1 MNCCRYLFKFIP
13 AGLVL
18 AVASS
23 FTSAFEIDG
32 SKWFGAATEIYV
44 DMEGISG
51 TGILWNA
58 AFISAMNEWMSE
70 TDFTFNLI
78 EEHRDPCQ
86 NDGLNGVNFVADF
99 CGAEFGNNTLAVT
112 ILHHQSTLLG
122 EPDIIEADIII
133 NQAED
138 FDVFDGNLVQF
149 GPTFEKIEF
158 RRTILHELGHVIGL
172 DHEADASAIMAPNIG
187 DLDRLQADDIAGVNA
202 LYSGLDN
209 CQIQQLRFG
218 TISAALDNADCTVA
232 ELTVGGTDNSFI
244 DLYRFELSAT
254 TELEFTMSSPTL
266 ESVLL
271 LATDQLDFLDV
282 DTTIDA
288 DCNST
293 LSATLQA
300 GSYLLLANT
309 YDEQIRPDCQL
320 SGAYQLNAVYLSDSP
335 GLLGSSGSLLGG
347 MSAAQFQGG
356 ITADNGLSYGNKFKP
371 EDSLDIS
378 TSITVDPNHVGEA
391 GFLVAAAII
400 DGVVL
405 LLNEQGNFV
414 DSWVAPDPIIRAVSK
429 TLQATETFAIL
440 TDLVPASFG
449 IDTIV
454 VDFVVGY
461 GLDNA
466 PGEVYF
472 HQSPLNLI
480 VAP

>member
-1 MNCCRYLFKFIP
+1 MNRCRVPYKFIP
-13 AGLVL
+13 AALVL
-18 AVASS
+18 AIASQI
-23 FTSAFEIDG
+23 TTAFEIDG

-58 AFISAMNEWMSE
+58 AFISAMNEWTSE

-78 EEHRDPCQ
+78 EEHKDPCLD
-86 NDGLNGVNFVADF
+86 DGLNGVDFSEDF
-99 CGAEFGNNTLAVT
+99 CGSEFGNNTLAVT
-112 ILHHQSTLLG
+112 VRHFQNTLLG
-122 EPDIIEADIII
+122 EPDIVEADIVV
-133 NQAED
+133 NQTED
-138 FDVFDGNLVQF
+138 FDIFDGNLVQL
-149 GPTFEKIEF
+149 GPTFNKVEF

-172 DHEADASAIMAPNIG
+172 EHETGASAIMASTIG
-187 DLDRLQADDIAGVNA
+187 NLDRLQADDIAGVNA

-218 TISAALDNADCTVA
+218 TISAALDNTDCTVA

-244 DLYRFELSAT
+244 DLYQFELIAT
-254 TELEFTMSSPTL
+254 TQLEFTMSSSTL

-271 LATDQLDFLDV
+271 LATDQLDFLAV
-282 DTTIDA
+282 DNTTGN

-293 LSATLQA
+293 LAATLQA

-309 YDEQIRPDCQL
+309 YDEQISPGCQL
-320 SGAYQLNAVYLSDSP
+320 SGAYQLDAVYLSDSP

-356 ITADNGLSYGNKFKP
+356 ITADNGLSYGNQFKP

-378 TSITVDPNHVGEA
+378 ISITVDPNHVGEA
-391 GFLVAAAII
+391 GFLVAAAIT

-414 DSWVAPDPIIRAVSK
+414 DSWVESDPIIRAISK
-429 TLQATETFAIL
+429 NLQATETLAIL

-461 GLDNA
+461 GLDST

>member
-1 MNCCRYLFKFIP
+1 M
-13 AGLVL
+13 
-18 AVASS
+18 VASG
-23 FTSAFEIDG
+23 FTTAFEIEG

-78 EEHRDPCQ
+78 EEHKDPCLD
-86 NDGLNGVNFVADF
+86 DGLNGVDF
-99 CGAEFGNNTLAVT
+99 SENVCGSEFQDNTLAVT
-112 ILHHQSTLLG
+112 VRHFQSTLLG
-122 EPDIIEADIII
+122 EPDIVEADIVV

-149 GPTFEKIEF
+149 GSTFNKVEF

-309 YDEQIRPDCQL
+309 YDEQIGPDCQL